1 MSRMTDKA
9 FARYRVVHIGTGLTG
24 REALRATIIDPALDL
39 VGVKVFTPNKVGADA
54 GLLCGV
60 DDVGVTATGD
70 MTEIVALKP
79 DCASYC
85 ATAVRREEDAI
96 ADIAALLESGI
107 NVVTIST
114 IPMVYPD
121 AAPDRWRAVLDS
133 ATKAGNSTFYA
144 TGSEPGF
151 ISLNLPTAL
160 LSGAG
165 AVDSYRMDEY
175 AVALDE
181 SYPIWDVLHE
191 SMGFGKPDGHVPA
204 RIASGKVN
212 HDWETVVRYLADILG
227 MELERVDLDWET
239 VLAPDDLPT
248 AVGVVPSG
256 TICGHRWKLSG
267 VVNDRD
273 VVAVQYFATVSS
285 TPWPEGWPKPSREDK
300 GGMVFR
306 VEGNPSMSLEL
317 YFDQPDANGINPAI
331 TATAM
336 AAVNAIPRV
345 VAAPPGV
352 IASPLAGPEI
362 VSRLSRTRR

>member
-1 MSRMTDKA
+1 MTDNG

-24 REALRATIIDPALDL
+24 REALRATILDPALDL
-39 VGVKVFTPNKVGADA
+39 VAVKVSTASKVGADA
-54 GLLCGV
+54 GRLCGV
-60 DDVGVTATGD
+60 ADVGVTATAD
-70 MTEIVALKP
+70 MAEIIALKP
-79 DCASYC
+79 DCVSYC

-96 ADIAALLESGI
+96 ADIAALLERGI

-114 IPMVYPD
+114 IPMVYPA
-121 AAPDRWRAVLDS
+121 AAPQRWRTALDE
-133 ATKAGNSTFYA
+133 AAKKGNSTFYA

-165 AVDSYRMDEY
+165 TVDSYRMDEY
-175 AVALDE
+175 AVDLNK

-212 HDWETVVRYLADILG
+212 HDWETVVRYLADVLG
-227 MELERVDLDWET
+227 TELDRVELDWET
-239 VLAPDDLPT
+239 LLAPVDLPT
-248 AVGVVPSG
+248 ALGVVPSG
-256 TICGHRWKLSG
+256 TICGHRWQLSG
-267 VVNDRD
+267 VVNDRQ

-285 TPWPEGWPKPSREDK
+285 TPWPQHWPKPSREGQ

-317 YFDQPDANGINPAI
+317 YLEQSRGSRINPGI

-345 VAAPPGV
+345 VAAPAGV
-352 IASPLAGPEI
+352 IELPLAGPEI
-362 VSRLSRTRR
+362 VSRLSRTGR